1 MNKFEIKDEFY
12 IDGKKFQILSGA
24 IHYFRIHPSQW
35 EDTLFN
41 LKALGFNTVE
51 TYIPWNIHEPYEG
64 RFDFEGI
71 KDIEK
76 FIKIAEKIGLYVILR
91 PTHIYVLNGSLVDFQ
106 HGF

>member
-1 MNKFEIKDEFY
+1 MDKFEIKDEFY
-12 IDGKKFQILSGA
+12 LEGKKFQILSGA

-76 FIKIAEKIGLYVILR
+76 FIKTAEKIGLYVILNDYS
-91 PTHIYVLNGSLVDFQ
+91 IYMC
-106 HGF
+106 